1 MIKTKRLNL
10 IPFEDAHFQAILSKD
25 LVELGKLLNTIT
37 PTQWTTFSDMEEAL
51 PFFYDMYLQKGTMW
65 GSFFVVH
72 LEDRELLG
80 TCGFKG
86 SPNEEGMVEIGYE
99 IREDYR
105 LQGLAT
111 ETAKG
116 LIAYAFEDNSVKKV
130 WAHTLAF
137 ANPSSLMLKKL
148 EFNFLGQFEDPE
160 DGDIWRWE
168 YLMQ

>member
-1 MIKTKRLNL
+1 MIQTKRLRL
-10 IPFEDAHFQAILSKD
+10 MPFEDAHFQAILNKN
-25 LVELGKLLNTIT
+25 LEELGRLLNTIT
-37 PTQWTTFSDMEEAL
+37 PTQWTTFKDMEEAL
-51 PFFYDMYLQKGTMW
+51 PFFYDIYLQKGGKW
-65 GSFFVVH
+65 ASFFVVH
-72 LEDRELLG
+72 TEDRELLG

-111 ETAKG
+111 EAAKG
-116 LIAYAFEDNSVKKV
+116 LMAYAFADSEVTKV

-148 EFNFLGQFEDPE
+148 NFNFLGQFEDPE

-168 YLMQ
+168 YTRQ